1 MTQSV
6 RQILAIFSSGSH
18 RRATRVALTAKI
30 AIFANKNGIFTTSI
44 EHKVETYVNVKEN
57 A

>member
-30 AIFANKNGIFTTSI
+30 AIFANKNGIFTTSV